1 MNRFKSYFLLILFLP
16 CITFGQATEQITVE
30 KMRFG
35 LLKIEK
41 AIESTKEKIKNIRDA
56 KFLPDL
62 YMSLAEFYVT
72 KSKYQY
78 ALKIAESPNTPMDE
92 LDFTFEKRI
101 KVLAIDAYNLLID
114 KFPKYE
120 QRDKAIFF
128 KAHEQR
134 EMGNFDEMVVTY
146 NQLTKEYPLSTYWLE
161 SQIIL
166 GDYFF
171 DQKKDVKLALD
182 IYKRVLKKP
191 VSAFTALAHYK
202 IGWCYINLDK
212 FFNAMLSFE
221 EVLLKFKEIDYMELP
236 ENLRRTDVR
245 SEALN
250 ALVWP
255 YSEVDIEKLKP
266 SKLNRRYPLKY
277 FRNLSPNKSSFEK
290 SLFRLARRFTVKS
303 SYISATR
310 IYFELLR
317 VTTDLTQRMD
327 LINRV
332 YVSMKNTQ
340 QPWPVRGFVEE
351 VAKTLPQIRY
361 SSEISLKEKKK
372 AYYDYEIFARDVAT
386 RQDKRSR
393 QTKDK
398 EDLDWTVRD
407 YETYLWAFNKKKFR
421 RKIEINLADVYYL
434 AGRYVE
440 AGKLFEKIART
451 SRDKKIQTGFLK
463 SSLESFIAA
472 LRDPDKLNDLE
483 MTESRYGLRSTGV
496 RFVKINK
503 THKSVPDVLFNIGQ
517 SYYDERKFQLANK
530 YLKYYI
536 GKYPQDKNVTTAA
549 NLILDGFNQIEDY
562 KNMAKEGKALLANKN
577 LKDAALKS
585 QISEIVQQA
594 EMRTI
599 QIESGDTSSDSYA
612 SNLLKMASKYKGSS
626 LGDKAL
632 YEAFLAYKS
641 KKDPKAYE
649 VGTELALKHK
659 NSKYALGVI
668 TEMGQMALNSA
679 DFKRAALFFELF
691 FERYKGKKERLDLMK
706 SAAEMRELL
715 GDYKIAATDYTKLRR
730 YTDAARMDFLGR
742 YWTGLIRSSVKAT
755 GIWKDYWAGLAQ
767 YRLRGLRPAR
777 PYLKRASSYN
787 GRDPEQQTAAAHS
800 LYLLASAKLESY
812 KKIKIQRGNEAQ
824 AVNEKAQM
832 LKALET
838 ELNQVIQFGNGRWTI
853 AALYGLGQSYKE
865 FANFLTQSPIPKGLS
880 AADKKAYRQALGQ
893 QAKTYSDSAS
903 NFFRQC
909 VSAAQKNYIFTQFVR
924 GCLSGGK
931 MQVDEAQDTRKFT
944 RSKAGDPAGS
954 SKIRTE
960 LLSESRNEAL
970 LNKLSLIYM
979 TSEDYSMAELIQKRI
994 LEISEGNAAA
1004 MGRIGVIQLYKN
1016 ELSKAHEWF
1025 KKALQINPR
1034 QSEALYGIG
1043 GLYANFSF
1051 KSDLKKIKSQ
1061 IRGVKAP
1068 DGFSHPYMRRLQ

>member
-1 MNRFKSYFLLILFLP
+1 MALIFVP
-16 CITFGQATEQITVE
+16 CLSFGQATEQITIE
-30 KMRFG
+30 KMRFNI
-35 LLKIEK
+35 LKIDK
-41 AIESTKEKIKNIRDA
+41 AIESTKDKIKNIRDA

-72 KSKYQY
+72 KAKYQY
-78 ALKIAESPNTPMDE
+78 ALKIAENPKTPMNE

-134 EMGNFDEMVVTY
+134 EMGNFDEMVITY
-146 NQLTKEYPLSTYWLE
+146 NQLTKEYPKSSYWLE

-171 DQKKDVKLALD
+171 DQKKNVEVALD
-182 IYKRVLKKP
+182 VYKRVLTKP

-212 FFNAMLSFE
+212 FFNAMQSFE

-255 YSEVDIEKLKP
+255 YSEVDIEKLRP
-266 SKLNRRYPLKY
+266 SKLKRRYPLKY
-277 FRNLSPNKSSFEK
+277 FRYLSPNKASFEK
-290 SLFRLARRFTVKS
+290 SLFRLGRRLTVKN

-310 IYFELLR
+310 IYFDLLR
-317 VTTDLTQRMD
+317 MTTDLTQRMD

-340 QPWPVRGFVEE
+340 QPWPVRGFVGEI
-351 VAKTLPQIRY
+351 VKTLPQIRY
-361 SSEISLKEKKK
+361 SDELTLKEKKK
-372 AYYDYEIFARDVAT
+372 AYFDYEIFARDVAT
-386 RQDKRSR
+386 RNDKRSR
-393 QTKDK
+393 RTKDK
-398 EDLDWTVRD
+398 EDLEWTIRD

-421 RKIEINLADVYYL
+421 NKIEVNLADVYFL
-434 AGRYVE
+434 AGKHVE
-440 AGKLFEKIART
+440 AGKLFEKIAKS
-451 SRDKKIQTGFLK
+451 SRNRKTQTGFLK
-463 SSLESFIAA
+463 SSLEAFIAA
-472 LRDPDKLNDLE
+472 LRDPEKLNELE

-503 THKSVPDVLFNIGQ
+503 NHKSVPDVLFNIGQ

-530 YLKYYI
+530 YLKYFI
-536 GKYPQDKNVTTAA
+536 SKYPNDKNVTTAA

-562 KNMAKEGKALLANKN
+562 KNMVKEGKALLANKR
-577 LKDAALKS
+577 LRDPGLKS

-594 EMRTI
+594 EMRI
-599 QIESGDTSSDSYA
+599 VQIESGDTSSDSYA
-612 SNLLKMASKYKGSS
+612 ANLLKMASKYKGST

-632 YEAFLAYKS
+632 YEAFLAYKA
-641 KKDPKAYE
+641 KKDPRAYE

-659 NSKYALGVI
+659 KSKYALGVI

-691 FERYKGKKERLDLMK
+691 FERYKGKKERLELMK

-715 GDYKIAATDYTKLRR
+715 GDYKIAATDYNKLRR
-730 YTDAARMDFLGR
+730 YTDAARMDYLGR
-742 YWTGLIRSSVKAT
+742 YWTSLIRSSVKAT
-755 GIWKDYWAGLAQ
+755 GIWKDYWVGLAQ

-777 PYLKRASSYN
+777 PYLKRASSYK
-787 GRDPEQQTAAAHS
+787 GRDPEQQMAAAHS
-800 LYLLASAKLESY
+800 LYLLASAKLAAY
-812 KKIKIQRGNEAQ
+812 KKIKIQLGNEAQ

-832 LKALET
+832 LKSLEA
-838 ELNQVIQFGNGRWTI
+838 ELNQVIRFGNGRWTI
-853 AALYGLGQSYKE
+853 AALYGLGQSYRE
-865 FANFLTQSPIPKGLS
+865 FADFLTQSPVPKGLG
-880 AADKKAYRQALGQ
+880 AADKKAYRQALAQ
-893 QAKTYSDSAS
+893 QAKTYSDSAVRY
-903 NFFRQC
+903 FRQC
-909 VSAAQKNYIFTQFVR
+909 ISAAQKNYVFTQFVR

-931 MQVDEAQDTRKFT
+931 MQIDEAQDTRKFS
-944 RSKAGDPAGS
+944 RSKPGDPRGAD
-954 SKIRTE
+954 KIRRD
-960 LLSESRNEAL
+960 LLTESRNEKL
-970 LNKLSLIYM
+970 LNQLSLLYM
-979 TSEDYSMAELIQKRI
+979 RSEDYSMAELIQKRI
-994 LEISEGNAAA
+994 LEISENNAAA
-1004 MGRIGVIQLYKN
+1004 MGRIGVILLHKN
-1016 ELSKAHEWF
+1016 ELDKAHEWF
-1025 KKALQINPR
+1025 KKALKANGR
-1034 QSEALYGIG
+1034 QPEALYGIG
-1043 GLYANFSF
+1043 GLYANFAF
-1051 KSDLKKIKSQ
+1051 KKDLQKIKSKM
-1061 IRGVKAP
+1061 RGVKAP
-1068 DGFSHPYMRRLQ
+1068 SGFSHPFMRRL